1 MKKIFRKL
9 GYKIENYDFRLIVYV
24 LLLSIIGVLMVHSAT
39 VNEVEEGLLDT
50 TQKQILGVI
59 IGLISMVVISLIDYK
74 KILKFAA
81 LIFILN
87 VAVVIYVKFAGPTYL
102 GARRWIS
109 VPGFGTIQPSEF
121 SKIAVILVGTAFLCR
136 FRDKIST
143 IPILLLY
150 LAIAAVPCLLILV
163 QPALSTTIVIFVTV
177 IVMLYLG
184 GISSRWVYG
193 VSIVVAV
200 LAVLLLFAVY
210 QPDQAILNDLVEK
223 NILRPHQLNRINAF
237 FFPSEHRDLV
247 YQQTNSIMAI
257 GSGQFFGKGLNTTT
271 YESVKNGN
279 FLSEEQCDFIFA
291 VVGEELG
298 FVGSVLIIALIG
310 LIVYECIR
318 ISRVTNYVG
327 GVIIGCSIAALLG
340 VQSFINIGV
349 ATLVLP
355 NTGVPLPFVSA
366 GMSSLVSSFMMI
378 GFVLNVGLQRGRL
391 ELNRR

>member
-1 MKKIFRKL
+1 
-9 GYKIENYDFRLIVYV
+9 
-24 LLLSIIGVLMVHSAT
+24 
-39 VNEVEEGLLDT
+39 
-50 TQKQILGVI
+50 
-59 IGLISMVVISLIDYK
+59 
-74 KILKFAA
+74 
-81 LIFILN
+81 
-87 VAVVIYVKFAGPTYL
+87 
-102 GARRWIS
+102 
-109 VPGFGTIQPSEF
+109 SEF

-150 LAIAAVPCLLILV
+150 LAIAAVPCFLILV

-366 GMSSLVSSFMMI
+366 G
-378 GFVLNVGLQRGRL
+378 
-391 ELNRR
+391 